1 MIQYSISEIGHL
13 LPRQPQMSIGE
24 DAIKAVNSILTWCGK
39 ACVAVLDTGISIFK
53 IFVQSAY
60 TVLTTDLDNADF
72 STFWGA
78 VGVIVDVFVQIAATL
93 MVLLFLIGMAND
105 ALSNRHEMEIFS
117 IVKDFLK
124 LSIAVV
130 LVEYSKKIVL
140 GIFNAGIVIAKYS
153 FKVTTGSDIADVNL
167 SMNDSISAV
176 IKSSVVGLKG
186 LFLFVL
192 FLIGTVILIGT
203 GLMIALE
210 VYQRLFKLFLLIP
223 FSAISFSFFAIG
235 NGTPGNEVF
244 HGYVKNIFSTAIE
257 AVVISICIGFML
269 LLIQGVGN
277 KGSTIEKLFPC
288 NVTECYTLEI
298 NTGADFNFTVS
309 LNHSSRS
316 FSSNIVKD
324 LFDELSEEEQIE
336 LIKAVSWS
344 PTDNNASL
352 LTNASIYLDYENTSK
367 GFKDS
372 FNQVSDMYARILY
385 GDMVPVYKR
394 NGGTILDFDDE
405 DINDLINITSSL
417 EASSIFSN
425 KMDKI
430 PSALGNII
438 SENGGTL
445 YLTYYKKIDFKQ
457 ALFLLIQYVFPCILG
472 LGAIKQAPQI
482 ANMVV
487 GK

>member
-1 MIQYSISEIGHL
+1 MIQYSISAIRH
-13 LPRQPQMSIGE
+13 QPLMSIGE

-53 IFVQSAY
+53 TFVQSAY
-60 TVLTTDLDNADF
+60 TVLTTDLNNADF

-153 FKVTTGSDIADVNL
+153 FKVTTGSDIADINL
-167 SMNDSISAV
+167 SMDDSISAV

-269 LLIQGVGN
+269 LLIKDVG
-277 KGSTIEKLFPC
+277 KEGSTMEKLFPSGFKDV
-288 NVTECYTLEI
+288 NAGYSLEI

-352 LTNASIYLDYENTSK
+352 LTNASIYMDYENTSK

-394 NGGTILDFDDE
+394 SDGTILDFDDE